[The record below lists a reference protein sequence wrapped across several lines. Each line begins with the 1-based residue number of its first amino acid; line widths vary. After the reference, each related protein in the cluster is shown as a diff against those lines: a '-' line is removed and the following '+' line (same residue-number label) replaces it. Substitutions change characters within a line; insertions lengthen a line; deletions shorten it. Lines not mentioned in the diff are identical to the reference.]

1 MYEAFR
7 NKGQTLPDDEELLRL
22 QAPSLVIYLYPFKC
36 ENPMQQLPK
45 LKNVKLVL
53 QPNMTIE
60 VLKKYLVTK
69 LNQVLKS
76 IEEIDVCYKNTRL
89 QSHYTLKDIESIY
102 NLPKDK
108 IILHYVKR
116 EVFQNRKD
124 ENNTNIQNNT
134 NIHNNINNLQS
145 NSQNNIQ
152 INSNSRTI
160 PQNNIFN
167 SSQNNNQNNL

>member
-7 NKGQTLPDDEELLRL
+7 IKGQTLPDDEELLRL
-22 QAPSLVIYLYPFKC
+22 QAPSLVIYLYPYKC

-76 IEEIDVCYKNTRL
+76 IEEIDFCYKNTRL
-89 QSHYTLKDIESIY
+89 QNHYTLKDIEAIY

-124 ENNTNIQNNT
+124 ENNTNNQNN
-134 NIHNNINNLQS
+134 ISNLQS
-145 NSQNNIQ
+145 SSQNNIH
-152 INSNSRTI
+152 INSNSKNLLV
-160 PQNNIFN
+160 NNNNF
-167 SSQNNNQNNL
+167 SQNNNQNS

>member
-22 QAPSLVIYLYPFKC
+22 QAPSLVIYLYPYKC
-36 ENPMQQLPK
+36 ENTMQQLPK

-76 IEEIDVCYKNTRL
+76 IEEIDFCYKNTRL
-89 QSHYTLKDIESIY
+89 QNHYTLKDIEAIY

-108 IILHYVKR
+108 IVLHYVKR
-116 EVFQNRKD
+116 EVFQNRNT
-124 ENNTNIQNNT
+124 ENNVNTLLNNTQNNT
-134 NIHNNINNLQS
+134 QFSNI
-145 NSQNNIQ
+145 
-152 INSNSRTI
+152 TI
-160 PQNNIFN
+160 PQNNNHNF
-167 SSQNNNQNNL
+167 SQNNDRNS